1 MNERLLPPSA
11 PPFLHHTEKG
21 GQRLTALPVLIN
33 TLWDPDTCP
42 AHLLPWLAW
51 ALSVDRWDE
60 SWSEEARR
68 QIIRDS
74 WLIHRHK
81 GTISAMRRA
90 VEPFGA
96 ILSITEWWENN
107 DPPGSFRLDID
118 ISERGLTEETRL
130 EMERMIATVR
140 PVSRHLAAMK
150 MTYVARGI
158 SHIASTTLTG
168 DTVTVYP
175 AAELTNP
182 LSTDSHIYPGGV
194 TYEGVTVTIKPDK
207 GNE

>member
-1 MNERLLPPSA
+1 MNNRLLPPSS
-11 PPFLHHTEKG
+11 PSFLHHSEQG
-21 GQRLTALPVLIN
+21 AQRLSELPIHIN
-33 TLWDPDTCP
+33 TLWNPDTCP

-60 SWSEEARR
+60 TWSEEARR

-74 WLIHRHK
+74 WHIHRHK

-118 ISERGLTEETRL
+118 ISERGLTEETRQ
-130 EMERMIATVR
+130 EMERMITTVR

-158 SHIASTTLTG
+158 SRITGATLTG
-168 DTVTVYP
+168 ETIVVYP
-175 AAELTNP
+175 AAELTSP
-182 LSTDSHIYPGGV
+182 LSVNGDIHPGGV
-194 TYEGVTVTIKPDK
+194 TYEGITVTIRPDK
-207 GNE
+207 E